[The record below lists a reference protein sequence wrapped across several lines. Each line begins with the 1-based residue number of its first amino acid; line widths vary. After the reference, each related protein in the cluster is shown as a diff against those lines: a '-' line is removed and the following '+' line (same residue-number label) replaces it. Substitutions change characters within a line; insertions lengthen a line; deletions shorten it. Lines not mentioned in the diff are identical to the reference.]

1 MIEHFN
7 HFLPKLLNVYGVTLG
22 KYVYYRMGSEFI
34 SDRLRS
40 HEMVHVEQFRKY
52 GFIRFLY
59 LYFKEYIGYRLN
71 GFSHYQAYYE
81 ISFEKDARLKE
92 TVNEEGL

>member
-1 MIEHFN
+1 
-7 HFLPKLLNVYGVTLG
+7 VSGVTLG
-22 KYVYYRMGSEFI
+22 NHIYYVMDSKNVSE
-34 SDRLRS
+34 RLRK
-40 HEMVHVEQFRKY
+40 HEMVHVEQYQKY

-59 LYFKEYIGYRLN
+59 LYFKEYLSYRLK

-92 TVNEEGL
+92 TLNG